1 MLRRIAAVAVVALT
15 LAAPAA
21 AKEGAQAHLLGP
33 LPRHALPGSVITI
46 RWTVD
51 VPGAKGKRVPFSAV
65 GMFVRLR
72 GIGAA
77 VVSATAPQMEG
88 PPYSV
93 RIRVPR
99 GGIRLV
105 RFGLMGTSCRPSG
118 CGPSPM
124 YFPLR

>member
-1 MLRRIAAVAVVALT
+1 MKRLAAVAAVALAS
-15 LAAPAA
+15 AAPAA
-21 AKEGAQAHLLGP
+21 AKEGAQAHLLSP
-33 LPRHALPGSVITI
+33 LPRDARPGSVISI

-72 GIGAA
+72 GTGPG
-77 VVSATAPQMEG
+77 VVTASAPQLEG

-99 GGIRLV
+99 GGIRV
-105 RFGLMGTSCRPSG
+105 IRFGLMGSSCRPSG
-118 CGPSPM
+118 CSPSPM